1 MRIPALLLSFLFA
14 LSALAADVTGQ
25 WALAAK
31 DPDGNVIKAVLTLK
45 EDGGK
50 LSGTIGTGEGGV
62 PLTEV
67 EFKDNTLT
75 CRLTYHDM
83 PVKLSLKLDGDKLSG
98 VFATDSGDTGPV
110 EAVREKAAPAAAAAA
125 ATPAG
130 LWKLVTT
137 GSDNDQIKLE
147 VTLKL
152 EGGKWSGRMTIAEFN
167 MDVALTEVQVN
178 GSDVSFQVPTDQGVY
193 KVVARVTG
201 DKFEGTS
208 EDPAGAKAKVSGAR

>member
-1 MRIPALLLSFLFA
+1 MRIPALLLTFLFA

-31 DPDGNVIKAVLTLK
+31 DPDGNVIKAVLMLK
-45 EDGGK
+45 QDGGK

-75 CRLTYHDM
+75 CRLTYHDT

-98 VFATDSGDTGPV
+98 VFATDTGETGPV
-110 EAVREKAAPAAAAAA
+110 EAVREKPAAAAAPA
-125 ATPAG
+125 PAG
-130 LWKLVTT
+130 LWKLVTSGED
-137 GSDNDQIKLE
+137 GSEIKLE

-152 EGGKWSGRMTIAEFN
+152 DGGKWIGRMTIAEFN
-167 MDVALTEVQVN
+167 MDVALAEVQVN
-178 GSDVSFQVPTDQGVY
+178 GSDVSFQVPTDNGTY
-193 KVVARVTG
+193 KVVAKVTG

-208 EDPAGAKAKVSGAR
+208 EDPGGTKAKVSGTR

>member
-1 MRIPALLLSFLFA
+1 MRIPALLLSLLFA

-45 EDGGK
+45 QDGGK
-50 LSGTIGTGEGGV
+50 LSGTIGVAEGGV
-62 PLTEV
+62 PLTDV

-75 CRLTYHDM
+75 CRLTYHDT
-83 PVKLSLKLDGDKLSG
+83 PVKLSLKLDGDKMSG

-110 EAVREKAAPAAAAAA
+110 EAVREKVAPAAAAA

-130 LWKLVTT
+130 LWKLVTNGEDGT
-137 GSDNDQIKLE
+137 EIKLE

-152 EGGKWSGRMTIAEFN
+152 EGGKWTGRMTIAEFN
-167 MDVALTEVQVN
+167 MDVALAEVQVN
-178 GSDVSFQVPTDQGVY
+178 GSDVSFQVPTDNGTY
-193 KVVARVTG
+193 KVAAKVTG

-208 EDPAGAKAKVSGAR
+208 EDPGGTKAKISGTR